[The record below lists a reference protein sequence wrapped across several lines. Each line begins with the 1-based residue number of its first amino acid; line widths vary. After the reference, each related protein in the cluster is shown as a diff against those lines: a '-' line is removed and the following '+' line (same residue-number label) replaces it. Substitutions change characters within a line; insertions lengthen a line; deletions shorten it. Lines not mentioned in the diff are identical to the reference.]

1 MILFQQL
8 MANRLDLMKLFV
20 ELYHLRSS
28 LGDHRIKV
36 ISDNST
42 LNNLLLSYMPI
53 LDLKNNKRNTI
64 HEHKSR

>member
-8 MANRLDLMKLFV
+8 MAKRLDLMKLFV

-42 LNNLLLSYMPI
+42 LISAFELYA
-53 LDLKNNKRNTI
+53 DFRFEK
-64 HEHKSR
+64 

>member
-20 ELYHLRSS
+20 ELNHLRSS
-28 LGDHRIKV
+28 PGDHRTEV

-42 LNNLLLSYMPI
+42 L
-53 LDLKNNKRNTI
+53 
-64 HEHKSR
+64 KSAFELYADFRFEK